1 MSYEEKIILNNQ
13 GLGGLQYWIENLK
26 YFHGR
31 YVIQDQPQIVIQ
43 TEAELEGWGAN
54 CMGMEA
60 EGKLS
65 IEERKHNIN
74 ILELQPVKNA
84 SSTLTKKKTIYAIHI
99 EIDKTT

>member
-1 MSYEEKIILNNQ
+1 
-13 GLGGLQYWIENLK
+13 
-26 YFHGR
+26 
-31 YVIQDQPQIVIQ
+31 
-43 TEAELEGWGAN
+43 
-54 CMGMEA
+54 MGMEA